1 MRFSASDLTR
11 GWSRFKG
18 HVGHAWV
25 TGNKA
30 LITADRY
37 MSVASRLFDA
47 TQGMMPSG
55 AKAIGVRALS
65 SYAQGRNQIDDFK
78 RKTEGT
84 YQKVRTA
91 APELF

>member
-1 MRFSASDLTR
+1 MLFSANNLAR

-25 TGNKA
+25 QGNKA
-30 LITADRY
+30 LVTADRY

-47 TQGMMPSG
+47 TQGLMPSG
-55 AKAIGVRALS
+55 AKAIGVKALS
-65 SYAQGRNQIDDFK
+65 SYSAGRSQIEDFK